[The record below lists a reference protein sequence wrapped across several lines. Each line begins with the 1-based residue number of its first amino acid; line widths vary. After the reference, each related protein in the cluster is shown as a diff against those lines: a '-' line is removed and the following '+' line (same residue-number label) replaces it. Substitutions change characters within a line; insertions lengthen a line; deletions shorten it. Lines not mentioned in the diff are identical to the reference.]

1 MESFGV
7 QPNEEDLCALMQML
21 ATSDQ
26 SHRISAELAKA
37 IVATGG
43 QDLYERCLAAL
54 LALEMRGPQ
63 SPNSAQQMTNASGLG
78 VLPPSVP
85 APIGAS
91 IPGTVN
97 PIPLEQC
104 GTGTRDDGTGP
115 PSPTAAME
123 EAAQGLTATCCL
135 PDGSLQMEM
144 TMLVSGFLIGPHG
157 MSIRSVADKTGA
169 RVSSFLKHKGANI
182 ERSFVIEGSK
192 EAVSQAAV
200 IMLKAVCRYKELT
213 EGQYLGQCVESVQV
227 VEGVEFLY
235 RPPPKRRV
243 PSAASVRSIPRI

>member
-7 QPNEEDLCALMQML
+7 EPNEEDLCALMQML

-43 QDLYERCLAAL
+43 PDLYERCLAAL
-54 LALEMRGPQ
+54 LAVEMRGPRGP
-63 SPNSAQQMTNASGLG
+63 SGALHMTEAGGLRA
-78 VLPPSVP
+78 PPLSNP
-85 APIGAS
+85 AGTGAS
-91 IPGTVN
+91 IPGTLN
-97 PIPLEQC
+97 PIPVTQC
-104 GTGTRDDGTGP
+104 NTETRDDGLVSP
-115 PSPTAAME
+115 PAAVE
-123 EAAQGLTATCCL
+123 EAVQGLTSICCL

-157 MSIRSVADKTGA
+157 VSIRSVADKTGA
-169 RVSSFLKHKGANI
+169 RVSSFIKHKGANI
-182 ERSFVIEGSK
+182 ERSFVIEGFK
-192 EAVSQAAV
+192 NAVSQAAE